1 VKIAVIGNSHIGSLK
16 RGLELMPSQDVPHD
30 LIFFG
35 ARSDGLKELD
45 IEGQCLVP
53 TSSPVADAIAFTS
66 GGSQQINTTEYD
78 AFLLYGMEARPFLAP
93 SDRFYSSAV
102 IRRTIDDIFK
112 GSLSHLTLTKLRS
125 ITDKPI
131 YVGHNPM
138 KGAPRNTGPQDTD
151 AYERGIGMLNETV
164 YATVSATLI
173 PQPLNTIVNGNG
185 SALPYS
191 QGSKSL
197 AIGDTKDDAPHPQAD
212 LNHMNDE
219 FGRLWLQGLFAMLN

>member
-1 VKIAVIGNSHIGSLK
+1 MKIAVIGNSHIGSLK
-16 RGLELMPSQDVPHD
+16 RGLGLMPPQDVPHSFT
-30 LIFFG
+30 FFG
-35 ARSDGLKELD
+35 ARSDGLKDLD

-53 TSSPVADAIAFTS
+53 RSDPVADAIAFTS
-66 GGSQQINTTEYD
+66 GGCQKIDTADYD
-78 AFLLYGMEARPFLAP
+78 AFLLYGMEARPFLVP
-93 SDRFYSSAV
+93 KERFYSSAV

-138 KGAPRNTGPQDTD
+138 KGAPRNKGPQDTST
-151 AYERGIGMLNETV
+151 YERGIALLNETV
-164 YATVSATLI
+164 YATASASLI
-173 PQPLNTIVNGNG
+173 PQPPDTIVNGNG
-185 SALPYS
+185 SALSYS

-197 AIGDTKDDAPHPQAD
+197 AIGDRKDDAPHPEAD

-219 FGRLWLQGLFAMLN
+219 FGRLWLLGLFSRLN